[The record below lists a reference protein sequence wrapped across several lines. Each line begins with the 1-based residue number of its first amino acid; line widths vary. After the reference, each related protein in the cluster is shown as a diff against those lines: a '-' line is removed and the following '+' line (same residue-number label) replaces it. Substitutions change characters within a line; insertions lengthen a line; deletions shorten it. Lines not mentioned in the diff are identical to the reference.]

1 MVMSIY
7 HYLMI
12 KFPGEQP
19 SLVVRVT
26 AILIDYKEK
35 CLDIYKVF
43 GCKNEFGET
52 SISCVLL
59 SMPDE

>member
-26 AILIDYKEK
+26 AILLDYKEK
-35 CLDIYKVF
+35 YLDIYKVL
-43 GCKNEFGET
+43 GAKMSLEK
-52 SISCVLL
+52 LL
-59 SMPDE
+59 FLAFYYQC